1 MTHFLQAALN
11 MASKSLAID
20 LAQDNILVMPLHP
33 GWVRTRMGGPQG
45 MIDEKESVAGML
57 KVMRRLT
64 GADVGEFYDYKGDK
78 IPW

>member
-1 MTHFLQAALN
+1 MGSKCLAL
-11 MASKSLAID
+11 D
-20 LAQDNILVMPLHP
+20 LAKDNILVMPIHP

-45 MIDEKESVAGML
+45 MIDEQESISGML

-64 GADVGEFYDYKGDK
+64 NVDIGEFYDYKGDK